1 MIGEKYFSKWLF
13 LFSYVSYQSINCI
26 INIILK
32 SLASTPRP
40 HFYDTCSPD
49 WDRVGLMC
57 DDNNSVKFDISLCD
71 KYDDSNY
78 NIIMDSMKSFPSGH
92 SQLSLCCGVFLV
104 LYLHRRLTSSYN
116 LTLIQMMILTL
127 SLFCAVS
134 RLLDHRHHLIDVVTG
149 SIIGAVVGHCA
160 LIDAYKELQFY

>member
-1 MIGEKYFSKWLF
+1 MF

-134 RLLDHRHHLIDVVTG
+134 RLLDHRHHLVDVVAG

-160 LIDAYKELQFY
+160 LIDAYKELQFSSIKEKLS